1 MFLLCKRGW
10 DGGGGGYD
18 VSTSAT
24 QCSPLKEEGEAAMGC
39 SSCLSQ
45 VTGGSSVSYED
56 SMGRVSDDFCGSL
69 KRRVYA
75 GDTKELY

>member
-1 MFLLCKRGW
+1 M
-10 DGGGGGYD
+10 GGGGCD

-24 QCSPLKEEGEAAMGC
+24 QCSPLKEEGEEAMGC

-45 VTGGSSVSYED
+45 VTGGSSVLCEN